1 MALDDRTAKDRD
13 IRALF
18 LTAWGILFMC
28 AALRHAVFRST
39 AFDLGIF
46 DQALWQLSHGRGMRV
61 SLVSMNIFS
70 DHGAFIL
77 YPLSF
82 LYKFVASPYLLFGVQ
97 SLALSLGIYTLGAL
111 GRYEGLT
118 RTQQFLVAGVYIL
131 HPVVF
136 NTNLFD
142 FHPETLG
149 APLLPLVFLL
159 AQQRRYALLA
169 CVCIT
174 ILICKEVLALTVAGV
189 GCVLMLRGARFI
201 GATILVGALSWFLIV
216 TQIIMPGLPDGADPN
231 AFARYA
237 YLGDSFTEKLT
248 TLFLRPSVVLSH
260 IEPLQ
265 VTAYGLALAVPCFW
279 VFSRGSIVCLVALA
293 PAFILNALSTL
304 EFQRSLRF
312 QYSLP
317 LIPLFGVMAILTLK
331 SGRLPY
337 WFSLRRAFVWSLLVA
352 GSLLVGRNI
361 YSFGM
366 YPVQWSPRGAV
377 APLCE
382 AVALVPAEASVLA
395 SSRILPHLS
404 HRVGLGLVSLS
415 GQEVKP
421 TQYDYV
427 VVEPIGAADPHE
439 NELNASVSIALQGN
453 SEYEIVFEKPEVI
466 VFRRH

>member
-1 MALDDRTAKDRD
+1 
-13 IRALF
+13 
-18 LTAWGILFMC
+18 
-28 AALRHAVFRST
+28 
-39 AFDLGIF
+39 
-46 DQALWQLSHGRGMRV
+46 
-61 SLVSMNIFS
+61 
-70 DHGAFIL
+70 
-77 YPLSF
+77 
-82 LYKFVASPYLLFGVQ
+82 VQ

-149 APLLPLVFLL
+149 APLLPLVFLF

-237 YLGDSFTEKLT
+237 YLGSSFAEKVVS
-248 TLFLRPSVVLSH
+248 LFLRPSVALSH

-265 VTAYGLALAVPCFW
+265 VTAYGLALAAPCFW
-279 VFSRGSIVCLVALA
+279 VFSRSSIVCLVALA

-317 LIPLFGVMAILTLK
+317 LIPLLGVMAIMTLK
-331 SGRLPY
+331 SGRLPQ
-337 WFSLRRAFVWSLLVA
+337 WFSLRGAFAWSLVVA
-352 GSLLVGRNI
+352 AALIVGRNAR
-361 YSFGM
+361 SFGT
-366 YPVQWSPRGAV
+366 YPVQWLPRGALT
-377 APLCE
+377 PLYE
-382 AVALVPAEASVLA
+382 AVALIPAEVSVLA

-404 HRVGLGLVSLS
+404 HRVGLGLVN
-415 GQEVKP
+415 GPVRVVKP

-427 VVEPIGAADPHE
+427 IVDPTGSTDAHE
-439 NELNASVSIALQGN
+439 NELNAWVATALRGK
-453 SEYEIVFEKPEVI
+453 SEYEIVFEKPEVV